1 MESLQPRLIAKHKE
15 TFLSQLTGSSS
26 RNSAG
31 AESLLGALA
40 RSRVQEEPTEQ
51 SGWWWCPWVWPGKGP
66 LFPLCGHLSSGEDES
81 PDAAGPF
88 LGPSAG
94 ATTAAS
100 SFPPPHSRIFAEMS
114 PYCVPGPGG
123 VRVREKLNGVGAR
136 APAGLLRGGGRK
148 RAHSRPPGEA
158 AAGEWAAWVAG
169 VAEAAYAEVPHVSDQ
184 AAGPGGRE
192 SVTTDEKS
200 FSGRGAW
207 GRVSQSSESPSQ
219 GSHSLR
225 WDGRQRLPSSC
236 PLGATPSHAT

>member
-51 SGWWWCPWVWPGKGP
+51 SGWWWCPWVWRGLGRACV
-66 LFPLCGHLSSGEDES
+66 FPLCGHLSSGEDEP
-81 PDAAGPF
+81 PDAGGPF

-148 RAHSRPPGEA
+148 RAHSRPPGRPRQ
-158 AAGEWAAWVAG
+158 G
-169 VAEAAYAEVPHVSDQ
+169 
-184 AAGPGGRE
+184 
-192 SVTTDEKS
+192 
-200 FSGRGAW
+200 SGRPGW
-207 GRVSQSSESPSQ
+207 PEWPRP
-219 GSHSLR
+219 LTPR
-225 WDGRQRLPSSC
+225 CPTCLTRQRVREAGSL
-236 PLGATPSHAT
+236 

>member
-66 LFPLCGHLSSGEDES
+66 LFPLCGHLSSGEDEP

-136 APAGLLRGGGRK
+136 APAGLLRGRGRTRTQPTTGGGRG
-148 RAHSRPPGEA
+148 R
-158 AAGEWAAWVAG
+158 G
-169 VAEAAYAEVPHVSDQ
+169 V
-184 AAGPGGRE
+184 GGLGGW
-192 SVTTDEKS
+192 
-200 FSGRGAW
+200 SGRGRLRRGAPRVRPGSGS
-207 GRVSQSSESPSQ
+207 GRLGVCDHRREVIFWQ
-219 GSHSLR
+219 GCM
-225 WDGRQRLPSSC
+225 GKGEPVQ
-236 PLGATPSHAT
+236 

>member
-1 MESLQPRLIAKHKE
+1 MVVVSL
-15 TFLSQLTGSSS
+15 G
-26 RNSAG
+26 
-31 AESLLGALA
+31 LA
-40 RSRVQEEPTEQ
+40 R
-51 SGWWWCPWVWPGKGP
+51 PGKGP
-66 LFPLCGHLSSGEDES
+66 LFPLCGHLSGGEDEP
-81 PDAAGPF
+81 PDAGGPF

-136 APAGLLRGGGRK
+136 APAGVLRGRGRK

-184 AAGPGGRE
+184 AAGPGGWE

>member
-66 LFPLCGHLSSGEDES
+66 LFPLCGHLSSGEDEP
-81 PDAAGPF
+81 PDAGRPF

-136 APAGLLRGGGRK
+136 APAGVPVAEGGS
-148 RAHSRPPGEA
+148 AHSRPPGRPRQ
-158 AAGEWAAWVAG
+158 G
-169 VAEAAYAEVPHVSDQ
+169 
-184 AAGPGGRE
+184 
-192 SVTTDEKS
+192 
-200 FSGRGAW
+200 SGRPGW
-207 GRVSQSSESPSQ
+207 PERPRP
-219 GSHSLR
+219 LTPR
-225 WDGRQRLPSSC
+225 CPTCLTRQRVREAGSL
-236 PLGATPSHAT
+236 